1 RPPPGGSISRRPRPR
16 LPTAAL
22 LAYGADG
29 TPPVFPDD
37 PPSPTWW
44 PLEESMVARGS
55 RLPIYTFVSQ
65 LTGEHEC
72 ALLDSEDGSRE
83 VPSPEE
89 QVDADVRFLRGL
101 NLQGLQVGGAC
112 DAPIWRVM
120 VSPAVAADGKRPRY
134 DEDNLPTPATLI
146 ADLKATAN
154 FKSAITDM
162 DDDGPLPYLRYRP
175 FADEIHEDDDKQ
187 HIFETFDVLSENIA
201 LMETE
206 VVDPVIS
213 ERALEHSVWCI
224 EDTLQ
229 NLAQL
234 AALKQYVL
242 KQRVFYTLIH
252 TERVKHGVSGYVSSS
267 HALLL
272 ALGVSPVTG
281 NLVGVVAM
289 QLCSGML

>member
-1 RPPPGGSISRRPRPR
+1 RPPPGGSIFRQPRTRP
-16 LPTAAL
+16 PTAAL

-29 TPPVFPDD
+29 TPPALPDD

-65 LTGEHEC
+65 FTREHES
-72 ALLDSEDGSRE
+72 ALLHGEDGSRE
-83 VPSPEE
+83 APPPEE
-89 QVDADVRFLRGL
+89 QVDADVGFLRGL

-120 VSPAVAADGKRPRY
+120 VSPAAATDGKRPRY

-146 ADLKATAN
+146 ADLMATAN

-201 LMETE
+201 LMEPE
-206 VVDPVIS
+206 VVNPAIS

-242 KQRVFYTLIH
+242 KQRVFYILIH

-289 QLCSGML
+289 QLCRGML